1 MGKGGITLFLIRKA
15 GGYVMKIAYPIVGPV
30 ACIAAILFAA
40 PAAMAD
46 NSAARSSGSLSA
58 AARGQVA
65 SEIIKKPVQ
74 TTPVASL
81 TWYHLIETPVY
92 TMAASQPWVVAFD
105 LVKQKPYARLEP
117 ESYISLSISKVDTAA
132 RTYFVDCVV
141 AADKPGTV
149 VTSFTRNSTSP
160 DKSADLSQAP
170 KLINGVEH
178 VSFVLS
184 KPKAATFVDL
194 IFRSTQGDFYVYQCD
209 IAMVL

>member
-1 MGKGGITLFLIRKA
+1 
-15 GGYVMKIAYPIVGPV
+15 
-30 ACIAAILFAA
+30 
-40 PAAMAD
+40 MAD

-58 AARGQVA
+58 AARGQIA
-65 SEIIKKPVQ
+65 SELIKKPVQ

-81 TWYHLIETPVY
+81 TWYHMMETPVY
-92 TMAASQPWVVAFD
+92 TMAALSPWVVAFSQD
-105 LVKQKPYARLEP
+105 KQKPHARFEP
-117 ESYISLSISKVDTAA
+117 DGYLHLSISKVDTAA

-141 AADKPGTV
+141 AAEKPGTLV
-149 VTSFTRNSTSP
+149 ISFTRNSTSP

-184 KPKAATFVDL
+184 KPKAANFVDL
-194 IFRSTQGDFYVYQCD
+194 MFHSTQGDFYVYQCD